1 MPMSKYSKK
10 NSEYQSNKGVTLTLN
25 TGAFTG
31 ELNDEEAIPVALETA
46 EELALTTNIYA
57 EIRKRLALRGVPVNQ
72 VAFIHDVKTPE
83 ARAKLFA
90 AVNKGEVRVLIGSTE
105 KMGTGMN
112 VQERCIAM
120 HTITPPWRPGDIEQQ
135 VGRILRQGNLFPQVF
150 QFVHITEGSFDGY
163 TWGLLENKAGF
174 IDQIARGEVN
184 AREVEDVSDTVLTFS
199 EIKAIASGNPLIM
212 QKVVLEAEYQRLS
225 AVRASWQSSN
235 NRLLGDVRAFEH
247 RKTFIKDDIARLQ
260 EAAHLRDA
268 NTPEKFSIQL
278 VSSIMVGSVPTIND
292 NTLKVE
298 RDREVAGKKI
308 MSLARQAALKVTGV
322 IRTQSVLVIGKYRGF
337 DIYATASMLDDQ
349 SQPIPYLYFMIGN
362 ERQQIT
368 ADTEA
373 GVTRSMDLRLKG
385 IEALIANKEAGLS
398 KCDVDIQAAILEVE
412 RPWEHEQQFKELEA
426 KIHELNEILNKDKKT
441 DSQELLTPLP
451 QHSKNKNECQ
461 QKHQNN
467 TGVELSNAISA
478 IRAMMSN
485 PTIVSRF
492 AGAADILTPTGL
504 EELGKEIETKQALF
518 DLGTTLVQLDLFGG
532 SVSAE
537 ELSNKKNRRR

>member
-1 MPMSKYSKK
+1 
-10 NSEYQSNKGVTLTLN
+10 
-25 TGAFTG
+25 
-31 ELNDEEAIPVALETA
+31 
-46 EELALTTNIYA
+46 
-57 EIRKRLALRGVPVNQ
+57 
-72 VAFIHDVKTPE
+72 
-83 ARAKLFA
+83 
-90 AVNKGEVRVLIGSTE
+90 
-105 KMGTGMN
+105 

-135 VGRILRQGNLFPQVF
+135 VGRMLRQGNLFPQVF

-212 QKVVLEAEYQRLS
+212 QKVVLEAEYQRLR

-260 EAAHLRDA
+260 EAARLRDS

-278 VSSIMVGSVPTIND
+278 VSSIND
-292 NTLKVE
+292 DTLKVE
-298 RDREVAGKKI
+298 RDREAAGKKI
-308 MSLARQAALKVTGV
+308 MSLARQAAVKVTGTAH
-322 IRTQSVLVIGKYRGF
+322 TQSYLVIGRYRGF

-385 IEALIANKEAGLS
+385 IDALIANKEAGLS
-398 KCDVDIQAAILEVE
+398 KCDVDIQAAMLEVE
-412 RPWEHEQQFKELEA
+412 RPWEHEQKFKELEA
-426 KIHELNEILNKDKKT
+426 KIRELNELLDKDKKT
-441 DSQELLTPLP
+441 DSQIATSLP
-451 QHSKNKNECQ
+451 Q

-467 TGVELSNAISA
+467 TPSTGTSTSTDAEWSAAITA
-478 IRAMMSN
+478 IRAMLSD
-485 PTIVSRF
+485 PATISRL
-492 AGAADILTPTGL
+492 AGEADILTPAGL

-518 DLGTTLVQLDLFGG
+518 DLGAALVQLDLFGG
-532 SVSAE
+532 SVSVE
-537 ELSNKKNRRR
+537 ELSTNTPRARTSTRKNRRR